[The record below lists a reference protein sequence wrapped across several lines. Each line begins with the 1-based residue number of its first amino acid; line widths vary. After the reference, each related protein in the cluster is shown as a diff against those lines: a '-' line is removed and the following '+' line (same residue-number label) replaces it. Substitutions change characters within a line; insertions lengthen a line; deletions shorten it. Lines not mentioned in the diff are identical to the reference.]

1 MSYHIARLKKFVSRH
16 ISKLCNWIFY
26 LPIFIILCMCH
37 LLYLI
42 FRCDFDVMESLKIL
56 KELGE
61 LNTRSEGMKIREL
74 ERRCSQISAVAV
86 DSVPRQPQP
95 GSDFGFFPSFYENTI
110 YFCFNRKL
118 DLNFPPFLD
127 TPSNVR

>member
-1 MSYHIARLKKFVSRH
+1 MG
-16 ISKLCNWIFY
+16 
-26 LPIFIILCMCH
+26 H

-74 ERRCSQISAVAV
+74 ERRCLQISAVAV

-95 GSDFGFFPSFYENTI
+95 GSDFGFFPF
-110 YFCFNRKL
+110 FLRKH
-118 DLNFPPFLD
+118 DLFLFQQEARSELPPFLD
-127 TPSNVR
+127 YSLKRSLNHELPYV